1 MHAER
6 AQEMERAV
14 SSTLGHFRSPEKSL
28 GEVDPQ
34 IVARL
39 IAAAADIALVID
51 ENGIVQDSA
60 FGESELAATA
70 GDFIGRPWVDT
81 VSPDSRA
88 KVEQLLTEAN
98 TRAMTR
104 SREVN
109 QQVSHDRDIP
119 VRFSAIRLGGSG
131 RILAIG
137 RDLRS
142 IASLQQQLVSAQQ
155 SMERDYARL
164 RHAETRY
171 RLLFQIASEA
181 VLIVNTTSYKVAEAN
196 PAAGK
201 LLEQS
206 PPQIIGQ
213 SLSNFFAEASWSELQ
228 SLLGSVRVSGW
239 AEDVTS
245 RLPTGR
251 DVIISASLFR
261 QDNASLFL
269 VRLADAREGIEPA
282 PGRTSSR
289 LLDVVQALP
298 DAFVVIGADRRVLTA
313 NNAFLDLTQLAAEQQ
328 VLGEPLDRWVGR
340 PGVDVN
346 ILMANLREHGS
357 VRNFA
362 TVVHGEFGSVEQAE
376 ISGVS
381 AMHGDQQC
389 FGFVIRAIP
398 RRMTRETPTGPE
410 LPQSVEQ
417 LTGLVGRVPLK
428 EIVRETTDVIE
439 RLCIEA
445 ALDVSGD
452 NRASAAQMLGL
463 SRQSLYAKLR
473 RYGLGDL
480 ESGGGTQ

>member
-1 MHAER
+1 MA
-6 AQEMERAV
+6 
-14 SSTLGHFRSPEKSL
+14 SSTIGQFRTPEKSL
-28 GEVDPQ
+28 GDVDAQ
-34 IVARL
+34 VAAQL

-51 ENGIVQDSA
+51 EKGVVCDSTI
-60 FGESELAATA
+60 GESELASGAA
-70 GDFIGRPWVDT
+70 DFIGQPWVDT
-81 VSPDSRA
+81 VSADSRA
-88 KVEQLLTEAN
+88 KVEQLLSEAN
-98 TRAMTR
+98 ARSITK

-109 QQVSHDRDIP
+109 QRVGGDREIP
-119 VRFSAIRLGGSG
+119 VRYSAVRLGSPG
-131 RILAIG
+131 RVLAIG

-142 IASLQQQLVSAQQ
+142 IATLQQQLVSAQQ
-155 SMERDYARL
+155 SMEREYARL

-171 RLLFQIASEA
+171 RLLFRIASEA
-181 VLIVNTTSYKVAEAN
+181 VLIVNTTSYKVSEAN
-196 PAAGK
+196 PAAGG
-201 LLEQS
+201 LLEES
-206 PPQIIGQ
+206 PQRIIGRP
-213 SLSNFFAEASWSELQ
+213 LSTFIAQDKWAEIQ
-228 SLLGSVRVSGW
+228 SLLGSVRVAGW
-239 AEDVTS
+239 AEEVTTQLS
-245 RLPTGR
+245 GGR

-261 QDNASLFL
+261 QDNTSLFL
-269 VRLADAREGIEPA
+269 VRLADARDGLEPA
-282 PGRTSSR
+282 PTGRPSSR

-298 DAFVVIGADRRVLTA
+298 DAFVVAGSDRRVLTA
-313 NNAFLDLTQLAAEQQ
+313 NASFLDLTQLAAEQQ

-346 ILMANLREHGS
+346 ILMANLREHGA

-362 TVVHGEFGSVEQAE
+362 TVVHGEFGGVEQAE

-398 RRMTRETPTGPE
+398 RRFSLETPTGPE
-410 LPQSVEQ
+410 LPKSVEQ

-480 ESGGGTQ
+480 ESGGGNG

>member
-1 MHAER
+1 MP
-6 AQEMERAV
+6 
-14 SSTLGHFRSPEKSL
+14 STMGQFRHPEKSL
-28 GEVDPQ
+28 GDVDAQ
-34 IVARL
+34 IAAQL

-51 ENGIVQDSA
+51 ENGTVVDSA
-60 FGESELAATA
+60 VGESELAASA
-70 GDFIGRPWVDT
+70 ADFLGQLWVDT
-81 VSPDSRA
+81 VAPDSRF

-98 TRAMTR
+98 ARSMTR

-109 QQVSHDRDIP
+109 QRVGGDREVP
-119 VRFSAIRLGGSG
+119 VRYSAVRLGGAG
-131 RILAIG
+131 RVLAIG

-155 SMERDYARL
+155 SMEREYARL

-181 VLIVNTTSYKVAEAN
+181 VLIVNTTSYKVSEAN
-196 PAAGK
+196 PAAGT
-201 LLEQS
+201 LLEDS
-206 PPQIIGQ
+206 PQRIIGQ
-213 SLSNFFAEASWSELQ
+213 PLSAYFPTERWTDIQ
-228 SLLGSVRVSGW
+228 SLLGSVRVAGW
-239 AEDVTS
+239 AEEVTTK
-245 RLPTGR
+245 LHNGR
-251 DVIISASLFR
+251 EVVISASLFR

-269 VRLADAREGIEPA
+269 VRLADAGETLEPA

-298 DAFVVIGADRRVLTA
+298 DAFVVIGPDRRVLTA
-313 NNAFLDLTQLAAEQQ
+313 NAAFLDLTQLAAEQQ
-328 VLGEPLDRWVGR
+328 VLGEPLDRWIGR

-346 ILMANLREHGS
+346 ILMANLREHGA

-362 TVVHGEFGSVEQAE
+362 TVIHGEFGSVEQAE
-376 ISGVS
+376 ISAVS
-381 AMHGDQQC
+381 AMHGEQQC

-398 RRMTRETPTGPE
+398 RRFPLENSTAPE

-480 ESGGGTQ
+480 DTGGGTSS

>member
-1 MHAER
+1 MPG
-6 AQEMERAV
+6 
-14 SSTLGHFRSPEKSL
+14 STMGQFRTPEQSL
-28 GEVDPQ
+28 GDVDAQ
-34 IVARL
+34 VAAQL

-51 ENGIVQDSA
+51 EHGIVQDSA
-60 FGESELAATA
+60 IGESELAAGA
-70 GDFIGRPWVDT
+70 ADFIGRPWIET
-81 VSPDSRA
+81 VAPDSRV
-88 KVEQLLTEAN
+88 KVEQMLTEAN
-98 TRAMTR
+98 ARTMTR
-104 SREVN
+104 SREIN
-109 QQVSHDRDIP
+109 QRLGPDRDIP
-119 VRFSAIRLGGSG
+119 VRYSAVRLGSPG
-131 RILAIG
+131 RVLAIG

-181 VLIVNTTSYKVAEAN
+181 VLIVNTTSYKVTEAN
-196 PAAGK
+196 PAAGH
-201 LLEQS
+201 LLDDS
-206 PPQIIGQ
+206 PQRIIGQ
-213 SLSNFFAEASWSELQ
+213 PLSTFIAEDQWNEIQ
-228 SLLGSVRVSGW
+228 SLLGSVRVAGW
-239 AEDVTS
+239 AEEVSTELIS
-245 RLPTGR
+245 GR
-251 DVIISASLFR
+251 DVLISASLFR

-269 VRLADAREGIEPA
+269 VRLAEAGEGVEPPA
-282 PGRTSSR
+282 GRTSSR

-298 DAFVVIGADRRVLTA
+298 DAFVVIGPDRRVLTA
-313 NNAFLDLTQLAAEQQ
+313 NASFLDLTQLAAEQQ

-346 ILMANLREHGS
+346 ILMANLREHGA
-357 VRNFA
+357 VRNFSS
-362 TVVHGEFGSVEQAE
+362 VVHGEFGSVEQAE

-381 AMHGDQQC
+381 ARHGDQQC

-398 RRMTRETPTGPE
+398 RRFTLETPTGPE

-480 ESGGGTQ
+480 EPGGGQS

>member
-1 MHAER
+1 MA
-6 AQEMERAV
+6 
-14 SSTLGHFRSPEKSL
+14 SSTLGQFRSPKESL
-28 GEVDPQ
+28 GDLDAG
-34 IVARL
+34 VAAQL
-39 IAAAADIALVID
+39 ITAAADIALVID
-51 ENGIVQDSA
+51 DKGAVRDLAI
-60 FGESELAATA
+60 GESELASQV
-70 GDFIGRPWVDT
+70 GEVIGKPWVET
-81 VSPDSRA
+81 VAPDSRV
-88 KVEQLLTEAN
+88 KVEQLLSEA
-98 TRAMTR
+98 TARSMTR

-109 QQVSHDRDIP
+109 QRIGSDRDVPI
-119 VRFSAIRLGGSG
+119 RYSAVRLGTPGHV
-131 RILAIG
+131 LAIG

-142 IASLQQQLVSAQQ
+142 IANLQQQLVSAQQ
-155 SMERDYARL
+155 SMEREYARL

-181 VLIVNTTSYKVAEAN
+181 VLIVNTTSYKVSEAN
-196 PAAGK
+196 PAAGQ
-201 LLEQS
+201 LLEDS
-206 PPQIIGQ
+206 PQRVIGQ
-213 SLSNFFAEASWSELQ
+213 PLSAFFAKDRWSEIQ
-228 SLLGSVRVSGW
+228 TLLGSVRVAGW
-239 AEDVTS
+239 AEEMST
-245 RLPTGR
+245 RLSGGR
-251 DVIISASLFR
+251 EVVVSASLFR

-269 VRLADAREGIEPA
+269 VRLADAKDGLEALPA
-282 PGRTSSR
+282 GGRTTSR

-298 DAFVVIGADRRVLTA
+298 DAFVVAGADRRVLTA
-313 NNAFLDLTQLAAEQQ
+313 NAAFLDLTQLAAEQQ

-346 ILMANLREHGS
+346 ILMANLREHGA

-376 ISGVS
+376 VSGVS

-389 FGFVIRAIP
+389 FGFVIRTIP
-398 RRMTRETPTGPE
+398 RRFSLETPTGPE

-480 ESGGGTQ
+480 ESGGGTS